1 MKQAKIRVIGITE
14 GRGAEKMF
22 KKSNGRKLSKF
33 DRKHLQIQE
42 SQWTPSRTYTKSL
55 LDTYDNTDS
64 HLQREN

>member
-1 MKQAKIRVIGITE
+1 MKQANIRVIGITE

-42 SQWTPSRTYTKSL
+42 SQ
-55 LDTYDNTDS
+55 
-64 HLQREN
+64 